1 MMEDMMK
8 EQAEQKLV
16 QQEMMQDMMAI
27 GEDDDF
33 GEMDG
38 DEMY

>member
-1 MMEDMMK
+1 MEHIAE
-8 EQAEQKLV
+8 EQVAQQIEAE
-16 QQEMMQDMMAI
+16 EMRMDYL

-38 DEMY
+38 DEHY